1 MSPGVLPRKAPAST
15 LGPSLVHPASHKE
28 NPPMF
33 AYIVKRLLAGIVVM
47 LLVSLSIFLLFW
59 YGPSEPARAICDSKT
74 SQRCTPEKL
83 ENFTEEL
90 GYNNAWPGEFGK
102 YVGGIFT
109 GRDITVAS
117 QTTRCEAPCF
127 GLSYKTGKPVWNE
140 MKDRIP
146 ATVSVAIG
154 GAALYLL
161 IGVPLGVA
169 AARRRGTVAD
179 KSLVSSFLV
188 LSSVPYYLFA
198 LLTFLYFSVV
208 FEVPFIGSP
217 GYVPFSESPSDW
229 FGGLA
234 LAWICLGVFGC
245 TQYTRYSRGA
255 MVEALSED
263 YVRTAKAKGLPQRT
277 VVYKHALRAALVPVV
292 TIFGIDFGTLLAGT
306 IFTEKIFDI
315 NGIGLWALLAVGQK
329 DLPIVQATALFSAAA
344 LILSNLVVD
353 LLYSVLDPRV
363 RLS

>member
-1 MSPGVLPRKAPAST
+1 
-15 LGPSLVHPASHKE
+15 
-28 NPPMF
+28 MF

-59 YGPSEPARAICDSKT
+59 YGPSEPARAICDAKT
-74 SQRCTPEKL
+74 NQRCNAERL
-83 ENFTEEL
+83 ERFNEEL

-102 YVGGIFT
+102 YVSGIVT
-109 GRDITVAS
+109 GRDITIAS
-117 QTTRCEAPCF
+117 QTTECARPCF
-127 GLSYKTGKPVWNE
+127 GVSYKNGQPVWDE
-140 MKDRIP
+140 MKDRLP
-146 ATVSVAIG
+146 ATFSVAIG
-154 GAALYLL
+154 GATLYLL
-161 IGVPLGVA
+161 FGVPLGVA
-169 AARRRGTVAD
+169 AARRRGTAAD
-179 KSLVSSFLV
+179 KALVSGFLV

-198 LLTFLYFSVV
+198 LLTFLYFSVQ
-208 FEVPFIGSP
+208 FELPFIGNP
-217 GYVPFSESPSDW
+217 GYVPLSESPADW

-263 YVRTAKAKGLPQRT
+263 YVRTAKAKGLPQRD

-306 IFTEKIFDI
+306 IFTERIFDI

-329 DLPIVQATALFSAAA
+329 DLPIVQATALFSAFA

>member
-1 MSPGVLPRKAPAST
+1 
-15 LGPSLVHPASHKE
+15 
-28 NPPMF
+28 MF
-33 AYIVKRLLAGIVVM
+33 AYVVKRLIAGVVV
-47 LLVSLSIFLLFW
+47 LVLVSLSIFLLFW
-59 YGPSEPARAICDSKT
+59 YGPSEPARAMCDNKT

-83 ENFTEEL
+83 EVFTEEL
-90 GYNNAWPGEFGK
+90 GYNNAWYSEFGE

-109 GRDITVAS
+109 GRDITVAG
-117 QTTRCEAPCF
+117 QTTRCEAPCL
-127 GLSYKTGKPVWNE
+127 GLSYGTGKPVWND
-140 MKDRIP
+140 MGDRIP
-146 ATVSVAIG
+146 ATVSVAVG

-161 IGVPLGVA
+161 FGVPLGVA
-169 AARRRGTVAD
+169 AAKRRGTLAD
-179 KSLVSSFLV
+179 KSLVSGFLV

-198 LLTFLYFSVV
+198 LLTFLYFSVL
-208 FEVPFIGSP
+208 FELPVIGQP
-217 GYVPFSESPSDW
+217 GYTSPLESVPDW

-234 LAWICLGVFGC
+234 LAWICLGIFGC

-255 MVEALSED
+255 MVEALGED

-315 NGIGLWALLAVGQK
+315 NGIGLWALNAVGQK
-329 DLPIVQATALFSAAA
+329 DLPIVQATALFAASA
-344 LILSNLVVD
+344 LIISNLVVD
-353 LLYSVLDPRV
+353 VLYSVLDPRV